1 MANEIQKIAIDIGYG
16 DTKVAVG
23 KEVFKFASA
32 ISKQKEAQSEYFEGK
47 NEGVYDFLGKKYFVG
62 DNALF
67 EAVST
72 RGFDFLVK
80 YSPLLVYH
88 AIKKANL
95 DLSKDIHI
103 FTGLSIVN
111 WGEKERFL
119 ESLKSIKVDNDILSP
134 KITLMAQGQGVF
146 CDYEKEKEGLVCVV
160 DIGYN
165 TFDFLV
171 FDNGNPRQDLSF
183 ATKKGA
189 NVIITELQN
198 IIKKRYSLD
207 ISEQSSKDIFQ
218 NGFIEIYGEKIDL
231 SDSIDD
237 LKEEYSEFIIN
248 ELRNQREDIVKTAKR
263 VIFSGG
269 GAYFLDNVKSLKN
282 VKNVDFSDKPY
293 EYANVK
299 GYLKWKK

>member
-1 MANEIQKIAIDIGYG
+1 
-16 DTKVAVG
+16 
-23 KEVFKFASA
+23 
-32 ISKQKEAQSEYFEGK
+32 
-47 NEGVYDFLGKKYFVG
+47 
-62 DNALF
+62 
-67 EAVST
+67 
-72 RGFDFLVK
+72 
-80 YSPLLVYH
+80 
-88 AIKKANL
+88 
-95 DLSKDIHI
+95 
-103 FTGLSIVN
+103 
-111 WGEKERFL
+111 
-119 ESLKSIKVDNDILSP
+119 
-134 KITLMAQGQGVF
+134 MAQGQGVF